1 MAQHGKQH
9 ANQTIL
15 LALACGATPEVAA
28 RQAQV
33 SERTVH
39 RRLADPK
46 FCKQL
51 EQLRSDILQR
61 TSSSLTAAGSES
73 VRTLLELQKA
83 TVPHA
88 TRLGAA
94 KAVLEIGMKL
104 REMTELK
111 DRIAALEQRLG
122 TTPATEMPASEA
134 GNDPGPNIDART

>member
-1 MAQHGKQH
+1 MSQHGKQH

-15 LALACGATPEVAA
+15 LALACGATPEAAA

-39 RRLADPK
+39 RRLVDPK
-46 FCKQL
+46 FRKQL

-83 TVPHA
+83 SVPPA

-122 TTPATEMPASEA
+122 TTPATEMPANEA
-134 GNDPGPNIDART
+134 ESNPDLNVNSTE

>member
-1 MAQHGKQH
+1 MAQGGKQH

-15 LALACGATPEVAA
+15 LALACGATPEIAA
-28 RQAQV
+28 RQAGV

-46 FCKQL
+46 FRKKLDQV
-51 EQLRSDILQR
+51 RSDMMQR
-61 TSSSLTAAGSES
+61 TASGLAAAGSES
-73 VRTLLELQKA
+73 VRTLLDLQKA

-94 KAVLEIGMKL
+94 KAVLEMSMKL

-111 DRIAALEQRLG
+111 ERIAALEQHMG
-122 TTPATEMPASEA
+122 ATTQPS
-134 GNDPGPNIDART
+134 